1 MPWAQQ
7 TSSHLMA
14 FPELVEG
21 FQVLNLMTKH
31 SSVEPVEYTPP
42 LLNDSSLIFLTT
54 ARTYAKPHDILV
66 WQPYA

>member
-1 MPWAQQ
+1 MPRAQQ
-7 TSSHLMA
+7 ICSHLMA

-31 SSVEPVEYTPP
+31 SSIEHTPP

-54 ARTYAKPHDILV
+54 ARTYAKPMIF
-66 WQPYA
+66 